1 VSSTSTNKLFISNQ
15 IEAIKRFTELDNDL
29 KAKKNQT
36 FKEWHDR
43 KVTEKS
49 EQALRKRAEEELKA
63 QAKAK
68 KIKKAEIVFK
78 KWLKLRSK
86 NQYVSKSLNGK
97 KQVKIV
103 PNVSKVDHNSRY
115 SQSLPPSS
123 LTHPLTHSLTGGTRT

>member
-1 VSSTSTNKLFISNQ
+1 
-15 IEAIKRFTELDNDL
+15 
-29 KAKKNQT
+29 
-36 FKEWHDR
+36 
-43 KVTEKS
+43 VTEKS

-115 SQSLPPSS
+115 SHSLPPS
-123 LTHPLTHSLTGGTRT
+123 LPHPLTLSLTGGTRT